1 MTQVLSRSQRNIRV
15 NVLNDN
21 NEPCGLPVTFVG
33 REAYTLRKLLDAG
46 DRGISSL
53 DHVGI
58 RLAHYCMKIRRAGI
72 VIETVK
78 TPQRGE
84 YRGWYGIY
92 KLRSRL
98 SVLEDN
104 TRAAA

>member
-1 MTQVLSRSQRNIRV
+1 MTQILSRSQRNIRV

-33 REAYTLRKLLDAG
+33 
-46 DRGISSL
+46 
-53 DHVGI
+53 